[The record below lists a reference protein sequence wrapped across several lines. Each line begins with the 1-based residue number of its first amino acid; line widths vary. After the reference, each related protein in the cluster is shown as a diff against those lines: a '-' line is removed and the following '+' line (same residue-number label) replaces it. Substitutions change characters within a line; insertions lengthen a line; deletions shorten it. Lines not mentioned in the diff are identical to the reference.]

1 MNTLCAN
8 WSAKLLS
15 LLQGI
20 SKVIM
25 AQVFSE
31 DKNCIF
37 IIEKDTHTAY
47 LLDYLLSREG
57 YKVVIASNCES
68 ALLLMRKMLSP
79 CMIFLGL
86 QLSIENDHSIV
97 RRIRSMPGW
106 LTTPIVLLAENY
118 AYQKIDSA
126 LESGAN
132 DYIMLPFNPA
142 ELFTHIH
149 RQYSPSTVKQ

>member
-1 MNTLCAN
+1 
-8 WSAKLLS
+8 
-15 LLQGI
+15 
-20 SKVIM
+20 M
-25 AQVFSE
+25 AQAFSE
-31 DKNCIF
+31 DNNCIF

-86 QLSIENDHSIV
+86 QLSIENNHSIV

-149 RQYSPSTVKQ
+149 RRYSPPPVKQ